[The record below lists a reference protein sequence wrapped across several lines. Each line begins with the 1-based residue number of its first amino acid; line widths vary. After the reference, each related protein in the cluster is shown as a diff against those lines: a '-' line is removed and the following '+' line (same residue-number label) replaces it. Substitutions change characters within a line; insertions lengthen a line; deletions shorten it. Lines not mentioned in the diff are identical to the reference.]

1 MVVPGKEGESFAD
14 VTATQ
19 APQSAGNAFSEEYGS
34 LRSLRFHAAAEERV
48 SGLERVLQ
56 CVWYDHL
63 FPEDGLRLDD
73 GRPLRVLSP
82 GWWNH
87 GEGPDFKN
95 AQLEIAG
102 RLRTGDVE
110 IHLQHNGWEA
120 HGHHLDP
127 RYDHVLVHVV
137 FERTPPESP
146 PHTSQG
152 KPLPTFL
159 LADYVDASLE
169 RLAETVVTDAY
180 PYDVPAAQ
188 GACAALA
195 VWRDT
200 AALEHFLN
208 LAGDWRILYKA
219 RALRERMDQ
228 QGEAQAVYE
237 SLLAACGYGPFKQHF
252 RTIARHLP
260 YDRARQLAQQDPLV
274 LETALFQVGGLF
286 PESAPPG
293 GTESPHHARLST
305 LRRERLAGL
314 RALPLVWRRTGVRPN
329 NYPERRLA
337 GAARLVAR
345 TAQDGLIDNLEKIWR
360 QDMSHVAR
368 RRAFEALFPGPMGFW
383 AQHCTWTGAPMTR
396 PIAPI
401 GADRV
406 RGIIGNVFVP
416 AALARARRDRDRLRE
431 EQVFAFF
438 AALPREP
445 ENRIMRVML
454 PRILDGS
461 VALKMT
467 FRMQQ
472 GLLQMHEDWCE
483 PNPSCRNCALLAH
496 VAAQQPSL
504 HPKHGFP
511 PGATPL

>member
-1 MVVPGKEGESFAD
+1 MLSVAASGKKNIPVAD
-14 VTATQ
+14 VSAAQ
-19 APQSAGNAFSEEYGS
+19 ESPCAGNVFSEAYGQW
-34 LRSLRFHAAAEERV
+34 RALRFHAAAEERTA
-48 SGLERVLQ
+48 GLEHVLQ

-63 FPEDGLRLDD
+63 FPEEGLRLDD

-110 IHLQHNGWEA
+110 IHLQHSGWQA

-137 FERTPPESP
+137 FEQTPPESP

-152 KPLPTFL
+152 NPLPTLL

-169 RLAETVVTDAY
+169 RLAESVVTDAY

-237 SLLAACGYGPFKQHF
+237 LLLAACGYGPFKQHF

-260 YDRARQLAQQDPLV
+260 YDRARQLAQQDPLL
-274 LETALFQVGGLF
+274 LEAAFLQIGGLL
-286 PESAPPG
+286 PESVPPG
-293 GTESPHHARLST
+293 SPETPHHARLCA
-305 LRRERLAGL
+305 LRREYLAGL
-314 RALPLVWRRTGVRPN
+314 RALPLLWRRTGVRPN

-337 GAARLVAR
+337 GAARLISR
-345 TAQDGLIDNLEKIWR
+345 TALDGLIDTLDKVWR
-360 QDMSHVAR
+360 QDLSHVAR
-368 RRAFEALFPGPMGFW
+368 RRAFEALFPGPTGFW
-383 AQHCTWTGAPMTR
+383 AQHCTWTSAPKMR

-445 ENRIMRVML
+445 DNRIMRVML
-454 PRILDGS
+454 PRILDGCDK
-461 VALKMT
+461 LKMT
-467 FRMQQ
+467 FGMQQ

-496 VAAQQPSL
+496 LAAQQPGL
-504 HPKHGFP
+504 PAK
-511 PGATPL
+511 